1 MNKSFPPHDPAIPL
15 KNSINS
21 SINQTSNQNSNST
34 SNRNKNVINNNREV
48 SALRAASLTYV
59 NNNGISPQISDFVN
73 NTVQNA
79 VLNMSNIQLKHAAEI
94 SALNKKLDGILSE
107 LSKMNSHKV
116 SSCSPRETSH
126 KTIST
131 QVEEELIAET
141 AEYEQ
146 IHRNVTMPQI
156 VNAFNSCLAAHEKA
170 KSKKKRVQFHGN
182 DYDDDEDSDDSYRS
196 HSYQNRPNH
205 RPQNYRLPQNKAQ
218 YRANYFQNGY
228 GRKKNNNNR
237 NNNKNNKPNNG
248 NKSNQKN

>member
-1 MNKSFPPHDPAIPL
+1 M
-15 KNSINS
+15 
-21 SINQTSNQNSNST
+21 
-34 SNRNKNVINNNREV
+34 

-116 SSCSPRETSH
+116 SSCSTKETSH

-141 AEYEQ
+141 AEYEE
-146 IHRNVTMPQI
+146 IHRNHT
-156 VNAFNSCLAAHEKA
+156 F
-170 KSKKKRVQFHGN
+170 
-182 DYDDDEDSDDSYRS
+182 
-196 HSYQNRPNH
+196 
-205 RPQNYRLPQNKAQ
+205 
-218 YRANYFQNGY
+218 
-228 GRKKNNNNR
+228 
-237 NNNKNNKPNNG
+237 
-248 NKSNQKN
+248 